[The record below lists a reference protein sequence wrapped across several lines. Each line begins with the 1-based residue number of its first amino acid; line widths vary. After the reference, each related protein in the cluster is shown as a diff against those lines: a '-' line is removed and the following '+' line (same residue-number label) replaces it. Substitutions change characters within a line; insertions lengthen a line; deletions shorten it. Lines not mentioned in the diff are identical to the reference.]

1 MKRTSQRLKA
11 SKAMT
16 KGIKELGMAEDAA
29 REQMPLRVI
38 SSGSDDYVSGP
49 RFTDTLPQGTNWVR
63 YFHTDRPTSNPL
75 LEILEPTTLKALLAH
90 RTSWQGRVI
99 KGTIK
104 GDKLVKVSD
113 AFASR
118 FRRYSWSEPVST
130 ISYTLRLSAD
140 GLVERVTTKGV
151 LRHWKGSV
159 LRVKTDTRYSAWGR
173 QITIALPLKSEVLD
187 QDQLEGK
194 VPYQVPGVWN

>member
-49 RFTDTLPQGTNWVR
+49 RFTDALPQGTNWVS
-63 YFHTDRPTSNPL
+63 YSHTDRPTSKP
-75 LEILEPTTLKALLAH
+75 P
-90 RTSWQGRVI
+90 

-118 FRRYSWSEPVST
+118 FRGYSWSEPVST

-194 VPYQVPGVWN
+194 VPYQVPGVWS

>member
-1 MKRTSQRLKA
+1 M
-11 SKAMT
+11 
-16 KGIKELGMAEDAA
+16 
-29 REQMPLRVI
+29 
-38 SSGSDDYVSGP
+38 
-49 RFTDTLPQGTNWVR
+49 
-63 YFHTDRPTSNPL
+63 
-75 LEILEPTTLKALLAH
+75 EPTTLKALLAH

-118 FRRYSWSEPVST
+118 FTGYSWSEPVST